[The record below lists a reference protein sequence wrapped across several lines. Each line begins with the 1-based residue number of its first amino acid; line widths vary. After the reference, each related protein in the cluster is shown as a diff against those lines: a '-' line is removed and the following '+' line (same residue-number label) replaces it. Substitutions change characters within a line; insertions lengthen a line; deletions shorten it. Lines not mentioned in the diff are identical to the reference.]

1 MLNTILFD
9 LDGTLVPFV
18 QDEFIR
24 AYLSAL
30 IHRLAPM
37 GYKGEALTHALW
49 KGVEDMVENDG
60 TFTNRQVFWES
71 ISQDMGMAALA
82 LEPLFEDFYRQD
94 FNAVQ
99 TVLHQKVDRG
109 GLIRGL
115 REKGYA
121 LVLATNP
128 VFPKS
133 AVETRMSWVGLRAE
147 DFDLITTYENS
158 RHSKPSLDYYRDI
171 LAAVKREP
179 RECLMVG
186 NHPVEDMSALQLG
199 LEGFL
204 VTDYLEGPAN
214 APIDGFRHGSFQAL
228 TAFLEELPQI

>member
-18 QDEFIR
+18 QDEFIH

-37 GYKGEALTHALW
+37 GYKGEELTRALW
-49 KGVEDMVENDG
+49 NGVDAMVKNDG
-60 TFTNRQVFWES
+60 SLTNRQVFWES
-71 ISQDMGMAALA
+71 LIQDMGMASLA

-99 TVLHQKVDRG
+99 SILRKKVDRG
-109 GLIRGL
+109 PLIHGL
-115 REKGYA
+115 REKGYT
-121 LVLATNP
+121 LILATNP
-128 VFPKS
+128 VFPMS
-133 AVETRMSWVGLRAE
+133 AVETRMSWVGLKAE

-158 RHSKPSLDYYRDI
+158 RHSKPDPGYYQDI
-171 LAAVKREP
+171 LAAISRAPED
-179 RECLMVG
+179 CLMVG
-186 NHPVEDMSALQLG
+186 NHPTEDMAALNVG

-204 VTDYLEGPAN
+204 VTDYLENPDDV
-214 APIDGFRHGSFQAL
+214 PIEDLRHGDFQAL
-228 TAFLEELPQI
+228 TAFLEALPRL